1 MRTGERSPLL
11 LVDVGKPVVIFEL
24 HAALKPRLVVVVV
37 VVVQPTPA
45 ASLHFN
51 NTGGME

>member
-37 VVVQPTPA
+37 VVQPTPA